1 MTENPDAGLSQFI
14 GYNLKRALSVVQADL
29 AHVLAAFGLRAVSY
43 SALLVI
49 VRTPGISQSDLA
61 DALRIE
67 KSNLVQLIDDLAGRG
82 LVTRSPVPGD
92 RRRHALIPAEAGIAL
107 AEAATRAVQAHE
119 DKVFGA
125 LSLVERATLV
135 HLLRRVWA
143 MPGRA

>member
-1 MTENPDAGLSQFI
+1 MSENPDAGVSQFI
-14 GYNLKRALSVVQADL
+14 GYNMKRALTVVQADL
-29 AHVLAAFGLRAVSY
+29 AHVLAEFGLRAVSY

-49 VRTPGISQSDLA
+49 VRTPGVSQSDLA

-82 LVTRSPVPGD
+82 LVARSPVPGD

-119 DKVFGA
+119 DRVFA
-125 LSLVERATLV
+125 TLSMVERATLV
-135 HLLRRVWA
+135 ALLRRVWA
-143 MPGRA
+143 MPGRV

>member
-1 MTENPDAGLSQFI
+1 VNDNLDAGVSQFI
-14 GYNLKRALSVVQADL
+14 GYNMKRALTVVQADL
-29 AHVLAAFGLRAVSY
+29 AQVLAEFGLRAVSY

-67 KSNLVQLIDDLAGRG
+67 KSNLVQLIDELANRG
-82 LVTRSPVPGD
+82 LVTREPVPGD

-119 DKVFGA
+119 DRVFGE
-125 LSLVERATLV
+125 LSMLERATLV
-135 HLLRRVWA
+135 QLLRRVWA
-143 MPGRA
+143 MPVRA